1 MKNII
6 TLFFSILL
14 ITAVSFSSCKKDD
27 ETDPLSCDLETAST
41 SFEEASLNV
50 TYKLEASGDYTISS
64 FFYYDESGKVELQN
78 PEPQEIT
85 VSLSNQK
92 NMQAGAVGNVTD
104 GSIKVSYKATT
115 ETTIYEGIDQCSQ
128 STN

>member
-1 MKNII
+1 MKNFT

-14 ITAVSFSSCKKDD
+14 ITAISFSGCKKDE
-27 ETDPLSCDLETAST
+27 ETDPLSCNLQTAST
-41 SFEEASLNV
+41 TFSEETINV

-64 FFYYDESGKVELQN
+64 FFYYDESGKVEMQN
-78 PEPQEIT
+78 PAPQEIT

-92 NMQAGAVGNVTD
+92 IMQAGAVGNVTN
-104 GSIKVSYKATT
+104 GSIKVSFKATT
-115 ETTIYEGIDQCSQ
+115 ETSIYEGIDQCSR